1 MKKILLTL
9 ALAAF
14 AMTANAQWVLG
25 GKLDINHNSN
35 YDDDYSRGS
44 ANTNIGILPKVGYWL
59 NDNMQIGIQ
68 LGWDYNYTRDYGRT
82 ASTSF
87 ATAQYASD
95 TYESTPQS
103 AVVIAPYFRYN
114 FASWK
119 NFTVFCEAQLN
130 VKLGLESKTHR
141 FVNGSEV
148 TGYPTD
154 NNDNYTTFGLNV
166 VPGLNYAFNDH
177 ISMDIYV
184 NILGL
189 YAEMT
194 TNEGSSSHK
203 WGLMADMSA
212 QSLNAHL
219 NNFSI
224 GFNYAL

>member
-9 ALAAF
+9 AFAAF

-87 ATAQYASD
+87 APAQYASD

-114 FASWK
+114 
-119 NFTVFCEAQLN
+119 
-130 VKLGLESKTHR
+130 